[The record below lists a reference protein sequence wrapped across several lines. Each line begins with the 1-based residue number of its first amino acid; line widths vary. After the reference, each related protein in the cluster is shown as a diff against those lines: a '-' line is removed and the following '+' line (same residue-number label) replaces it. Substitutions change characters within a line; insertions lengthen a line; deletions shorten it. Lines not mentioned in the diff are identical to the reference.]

1 MIQFVTSS
9 LIGDVFVTKA
19 GIEGIEL
26 HDFRS
31 IYFKFCNVIR
41 ISYLNLNGE
50 EEEEEEEEEENMA
63 AFAECPQ

>member
-1 MIQFVTSS
+1 MIQFVPSS
-9 LIGDVFVTKA
+9 LIGDALVTKA
-19 GIEGIEL
+19 GIRGIEL

-50 EEEEEEEEEENMA
+50 EGLRLKCKHGFNYNTW
-63 AFAECPQ
+63 